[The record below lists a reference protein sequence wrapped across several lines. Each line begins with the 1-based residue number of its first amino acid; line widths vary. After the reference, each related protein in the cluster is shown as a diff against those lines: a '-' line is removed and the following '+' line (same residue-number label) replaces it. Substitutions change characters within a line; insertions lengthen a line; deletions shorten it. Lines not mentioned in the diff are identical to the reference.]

1 MTDPSK
7 EQFHYV
13 YLASKSPRRRSI
25 LKKMGVR
32 FELIVFSRASSV
44 DLDEEPLKG
53 EDINEYSIR
62 ITKEK
67 LELGWN
73 AVNDRKLLPSPV
85 LVADTCIGFQGEI
98 IGKPSNLDDAFN
110 ILSKLS
116 GKSHTVYTTIAIQFD
131 EICEL
136 VTTKSEVKFR
146 KLTPSEIRKYIS
158 FGESIDK
165 AGAYSIQDKG
175 EMLIDEIRGSY
186 SNIIGLP
193 IPTTLNLLRKFK
205 LDVF

>member
-1 MTDPSK
+1 MTDTIK

-13 YLASKSPRRRSI
+13 YLASKSPRRRSL

-44 DLDEEPLKG
+44 DLDEKPFKN
-53 EDINEYSIR
+53 EDIDEYSVR
-62 ITKEK
+62 ITQEK

-85 LVADTCIGFQGEI
+85 LVADTCIGFKGNI

-116 GKSHTVYTTIAIQFD
+116 GNTHTVYTTTAIQYEEFR
-131 EICEL
+131 EL

-146 KLTPSEIRKYIS
+146 GLTPDEIRKYIS

-165 AGAYSIQDKG
+165 AGAYSIQDRG
-175 EMLIDEIRGSY
+175 EMLIDEIKGSY

-193 IPTTLNLLRKFK
+193 IPTTLNLLRKFNIN
-205 LDVF
+205 VF

>member
-1 MTDPSK
+1 MTDFSK

-13 YLASKSPRRRSI
+13 YLASKSPRRRAI

-32 FELIVFSRASSV
+32 FELIVFSRSTGV
-44 DLDEEPLKG
+44 DLDEKPLAS
-53 EDINEYSIR
+53 ENIHEYSER
-62 ITKEK
+62 ITREK
-67 LELGWN
+67 LQLGWN
-73 AVNDRKLLPSPV
+73 AVNERKLLPSPV
-85 LVADTCIGFQGEI
+85 LVADTCIGFQGQI

-116 GKSHTVYTTIAIQFD
+116 GNIHHVYTTIAIQYGD
-131 EICEL
+131 SSEL

-146 KLTPSEIRKYIS
+146 KLLPDEIRKYIS

-165 AGAYSIQDKG
+165 AGAYSIQDRG
-175 EMLIDEIRGSY
+175 EMLVDKINGSY

-193 IPTTLNLLRKFK
+193 IATTLNILRKFNIN
-205 LDVF
+205 VF

>member
-1 MTDPSK
+1 MTDFIK

-13 YLASKSPRRRSI
+13 YLASKSPRRRAI

-32 FELIVFSRASSV
+32 FELIVFSRSTGV
-44 DLDEEPLKG
+44 DLDEKPIANEN
-53 EDINEYSIR
+53 IHEYSER
-62 ITKEK
+62 ITREK
-67 LELGWN
+67 LQLGWN
-73 AVNDRKLLPSPV
+73 AVNERKLLPSPV
-85 LVADTCIGFQGEI
+85 LVADTCIGFQDQI

-116 GKSHTVYTTIAIQFD
+116 GNIHHVYTTIAIQFGD
-131 EICEL
+131 SCEL

-146 KLTPSEIRKYIS
+146 KLLPDEIRKYIS

-165 AGAYSIQDKG
+165 AGAYSIQDRG
-175 EMLIDEIRGSY
+175 EMLVDKINGSY

-193 IPTTLNLLRKFK
+193 IATTLNILRKFNIN
-205 LDVF
+205 VF

>member
-1 MTDPSK
+1 MTDLSK

-32 FELIVFSRASSV
+32 FELIVFSKATGV
-44 DLDEEPLKG
+44 DLDENPLKN
-53 EDINEYSIR
+53 ENINEYSER
-62 ITKEK
+62 ITREK

-85 LVADTCIGFQGEI
+85 LVADTCIGYQGEI

-110 ILSKLS
+110 ILTKLS
-116 GKSHTVYTTIAIQFD
+116 GNTHSVYTTIAIQFGD
-131 EICEL
+131 TREVIS
-136 VTTKSEVKFR
+136 TKSEVKFR
-146 KLTPSEIRKYIS
+146 KLAPDEIRKYIS

-165 AGAYSIQDKG
+165 AGAYSIQDRG
-175 EMLIDEIRGSY
+175 EMLIDEINGSY

-193 IPTTLNLLRKFK
+193 IPTTLNLLRKFNIN
-205 LDVF
+205 VF